1 MRWSD
6 IFRFALTNLWRRKLR
21 TFLTMIGAMI
31 GTASIV
37 VMVSL
42 GIGINQGY
50 IDSVSASGDI
60 TTITVNSNTYYGSGM
75 YYDDKGGETESV
87 ALTDQV
93 ISQISAMEHVKVA
106 SPRLDLY
113 NMQVKTGKLQSYYG
127 LIAIDGNAAEDMGIK
142 VSEGSYFTGKSGDT
156 IEILLGEGVKS
167 SFRNPKSNRWDGSE
181 PDIDWFN
188 AKFTVVLQDYN
199 NTDDEGNP
207 KEYEFKARVV
217 GFIPDDG
224 GEYGYNMYCDME
236 QLKPILNKYK
246 KVFEGSGTKVDEY
259 PNAVVL
265 VDDFNN
271 VLSTQEEITEMGLN
285 CWSMADMIKSLEDS
299 TKSLRL
305 ILGGIGGVAMLVAA
319 ISICNTMLM
328 SIYERTR
335 EIGIM
340 KVLGCKMSRIGAL
353 FLTEAGFIGLG
364 GGAMG
369 LILSFIISVIINAVL
384 GASGSIDSF
393 RSVIPPYLAIS
404 GAAFSVLVGIVA
416 GLYPSRRAMKLSA
429 LAALRNE

>member
-60 TTITVNSNTYYGSGM
+60 TTITVNSNTYYNGG
-75 YYDDKGGETESV
+75 YYGGNNDVESV
-87 ALTDQV
+87 ALTDKV
-93 ISQISAMEHVKVA
+93 ISQISAMEHVTVA
-106 SPRLDLY
+106 SPQMDLY
-113 NMQVKTGKLQSYYG
+113 NFQLKTGKLVSYYG
-127 LIAIDGNAAEDMGIK
+127 LQGIKGEAAEAMGMK
-142 VSEGSYFTGKSGDT
+142 LSEGTYFTGNSGDT
-156 IEILLGEGVKS
+156 IEILMGEGVKS
-167 SFRNPKSNRWDGSE
+167 SFRNPKSNRWDDSE
-181 PDIDWFN
+181 PDIDWLN
-188 AKFTVVLQDYN
+188 AKFTLQLQDYN
-199 NTDDEGNP
+199 NIDDEGNP
-207 KEYEFKARVV
+207 KIYEFKARIV
-217 GFIPDDG
+217 GILEDNG
-224 GEYGYNMYCDME
+224 GQYGYSMYCNIE
-236 QLKPILNKYK
+236 QMKPILTKYK
-246 KVFEGSGTKVDEY
+246 KVFTDMGTKIDEY
-259 PNAVVL
+259 PGAVVM

-271 VLSTQEEITEMGLN
+271 VLDTQEDITNLGLS
-285 CWSMADMIKSLEDS
+285 CWSMADMIKSMEES
-299 TKSLRL
+299 SKSLRM

-340 KVLGCKMSRIGAL
+340 KVLGCKMNRIGAL

-364 GGAMG
+364 GGIMG
-369 LILSFIISVIINAVL
+369 LILSFAISFIINFVL
-384 GASGSIDSF
+384 GASGSMDSF
-393 RSVIPPYLAIS
+393 RSVIPPYLALG
-404 GAAFSVLVGIVA
+404 GAAFSVLVGILA